1 MFCQALGEL
10 KYRRLTPT
18 AGRDF
23 EKALIEAVYK
33 LRQKNFQDAPLM
45 LRASVAMRYER
56 EKSHA
61 LGLLLTGPKKPGKL
75 LVIGSKTSRE
85 DS

>member
-1 MFCQALGEL
+1 
-10 KYRRLTPT
+10 
-18 AGRDF
+18 
-23 EKALIEAVYK
+23 
-33 LRQKNFQDAPLM
+33 M